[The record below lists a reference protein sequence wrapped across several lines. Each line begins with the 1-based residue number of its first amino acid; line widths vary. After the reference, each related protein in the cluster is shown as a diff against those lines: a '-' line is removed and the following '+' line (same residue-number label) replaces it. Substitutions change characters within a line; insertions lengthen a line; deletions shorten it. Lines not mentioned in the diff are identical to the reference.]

1 MIKNIIFDFDGVILD
16 SVPVKTEAFRILFDH
31 YDKHIVD
38 TFIDYHL
45 LNGGMSRYLKIRY
58 FFEQL
63 LGQDISEKN
72 VMQLAEEYSELT
84 KRELAQDQYIIQ
96 DTFTFIKQNYQKYR
110 MHIASGA
117 AEDDLNFIY
126 DTLDLNQY
134 FFSIHGSPQSK
145 DKLVKQII
153 QSNQY
158 IKGETIL
165 IGDSI
170 NDLEAANINNIV
182 FYGYNNSNLDGYHYI
197 DTFMDFDK

>member
-16 SVPVKTEAFRILFDH
+16 SVPVKTEAFRVLFDH
-31 YDKHIVD
+31 YDKNMVD

-72 VMQLAEEYSELT
+72 IIQLAEEYSELT
-84 KRELAQDQYIIQ
+84 KRELAQQQYIIQ
-96 DTFTFIKQNYQKYR
+96 DTITFIKQNYQTCR

-117 AEDDLNFIY
+117 AEDDLNFIC
-126 DTLDLNQY
+126 DTLDLTQY

-145 DKLVKQII
+145 DKLVKEII
-153 QSNQY
+153 ESNQY
-158 IKGETIL
+158 IKDETIL

-170 NDLEAANINNIV
+170 NDLDAANINNIV
-182 FYGYNNSNLDGYHYI
+182 FYGYNNSTLARYNYI